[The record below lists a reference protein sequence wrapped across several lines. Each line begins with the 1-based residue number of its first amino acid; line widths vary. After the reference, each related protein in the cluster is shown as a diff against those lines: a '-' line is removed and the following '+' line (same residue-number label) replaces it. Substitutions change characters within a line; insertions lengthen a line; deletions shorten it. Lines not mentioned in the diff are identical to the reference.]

1 MTMNDSDLAALTP
14 RVAVDPELPD
24 ETRAFLCRLDPLALY
39 SSSEPAPDIQ
49 TPGFLY
55 AAARPLAKV
64 VGTALGTAALS
75 FLFAV
80 LYSDLVGMSY
90 WDTLRSLLWGVAV
103 LGLLGFWG
111 VVAVAN
117 QRQADHQ
124 RPARLLK
131 EAHGRYLGPNEFMP
145 DAAAALARTQAAVDS
160 ILDAEVQKHGLLNQD
175 LNAKSLPAFEWGV
188 AQSLATYSHEVK
200 GLPAW
205 PAGGRAAKILSAAHQ
220 GLARRLEGI
229 VARVGRLEEYAK
241 TVTEAEQLHKE
252 LMQLRG
258 ISDREGS
265 SEEVLGLMARDAEA
279 GVVSALDQAVAAA
292 RSVGATLLTK
302 DS

>member
-1 MTMNDSDLAALTP
+1 MNDSDRAAPAP

-24 ETRAFLCRLDPLALY
+24 ETRAFLSRLDPLSLH
-39 SSSEPAPDIQ
+39 SSSEPAPNIQ

-64 VGTALGTAALS
+64 VGAALGTAALS

-80 LYSDLVGMSY
+80 PYGALADMPYGDA
-90 WDTLRSLLWGVAV
+90 LRSLVWGVAI
-103 LGLLGFWG
+103 LGVLGFWG
-111 VVAVAN
+111 GVAVAK

-124 RPARLLK
+124 RPVRLLK

-145 DAAAALARTQAAVDS
+145 DAAAALARTQAAADS
-160 ILDAEVQKHGLLNQD
+160 ILDAEVQKRGLLDQD
-175 LNAKSLPAFEWGV
+175 LNATRLPAFEWEI
-188 AQSLATYSHEVK
+188 AQSLAAYSHDVK

-205 PAGGRAAKILSAAHQ
+205 PAGGRAAQILSAGHR

-229 VARVGRLEEYAK
+229 VARVKRLEEYAK
-241 TVTEAEQLHKE
+241 AVTEAEQLHRE
-252 LMQLRG
+252 LMQLRRIG
-258 ISDREGS
+258 DREGG

-279 GVVSALDQAVAAA
+279 GVVSALDQTVASA
-292 RSVGATLLTK
+292 RSAGTALLAK